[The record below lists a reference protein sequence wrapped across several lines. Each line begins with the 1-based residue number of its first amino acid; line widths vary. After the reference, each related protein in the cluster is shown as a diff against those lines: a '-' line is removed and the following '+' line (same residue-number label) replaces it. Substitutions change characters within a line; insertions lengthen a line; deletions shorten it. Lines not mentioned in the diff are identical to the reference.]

1 METSHADIEKDQYE
15 KIHALTSKMEQLTG
29 AVDVANQ
36 INIELMKLLKKAL
49 CYEFWVIVLLI
60 GAIIYGAI
68 GKEGFYAVRSLKNP
82 VAIDTRIAPPPDN
95 RFFTTNN
102 NQTKG

>member
-1 METSHADIEKDQYE
+1 MEEHAAIEKDQYE
-15 KIHALTSKMEQLTG
+15 KIHALTSSVDQLRG

-49 CYEFWVIVLLI
+49 CYEFWVIVLMI

-82 VAIDTRIAPPPDN
+82 VAFDAQIAPPPDN
-95 RFFTTNN
+95 RFTITNN
-102 NQTKG
+102 NPTKG